1 MIHFT
6 YSHISIIIARIICTI
21 LVLRLP
27 FLFFFSFFW
36 LIETGSNEKRIQLR
50 LIIELN
56 CLLKYTEYGM
66 KIIRLIKRIIIRIEV
81 HLLTR
86 KIYQIYS
93 IPYRNNLS
101 PLWSFTNCRKHGTN
115 IENKL
120 TILRL
125 TIGYSILTV
134 SHFKFSKFL
143 RIVNPSFCRS

>member
-27 FLFFFSFFW
+27 FLFFFLVNRDRIKWKKNSTTFNYWVELFAK
-36 LIETGSNEKRIQLR
+36 IHGIRNE
-50 LIIELN
+50 N
-56 CLLKYTEYGM
+56 YTFHWN
-66 KIIRLIKRIIIRIEV
+66 IKRIIIRIEV
-81 HLLTR
+81 HLLTW